1 MPTTT
6 MLAPNS
12 AKRRQN
18 SKENANSESAIDKE
32 YDAMGRFEEIQI
44 YGAFFV
50 IILTFI
56 WVISPVKENNKG
68 DTQTLDEKK

>member
-1 MPTTT
+1 
-6 MLAPNS
+6 
-12 AKRRQN
+12 
-18 SKENANSESAIDKE
+18 
-32 YDAMGRFEEIQI
+32 MGRFEEIQI